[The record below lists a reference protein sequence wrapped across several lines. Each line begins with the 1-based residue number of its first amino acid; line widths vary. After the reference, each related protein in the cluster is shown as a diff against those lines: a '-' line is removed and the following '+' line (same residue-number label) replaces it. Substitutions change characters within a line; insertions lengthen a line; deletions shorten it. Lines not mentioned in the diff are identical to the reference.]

1 LCSNILSDQRK
12 NPTLVFFNIFSYFC
26 NMEEETLSS
35 SEYPKAQQ
43 FGLSDKATDYSEIC
57 SRKHFRIF
65 KMQRYGRWYALK
77 GLQPDFIADPFWMR
91 VLEKEFD
98 IGVKMSHPNIV
109 KVLGH
114 ENDPVA
120 GQCIVMDFVDG
131 RTLEEFLKE
140 NPSLEKRKK
149 VVEQLLSA
157 IRYCHLLQVVHRDL
171 KPSNILVTRN
181 GDDVKLIDFGC
192 ADTDYHANL
201 KGPAYTEGYAA
212 PELLAGKPV
221 DCRTDIYAFG
231 VLLREIFPKRYRRV
245 ARRCT
250 QADPA
255 SRYGNVDAVE
265 RAIKNTDTVRKSL
278 WVAIPAV
285 ILLLALAIIRPNEIM
300 EMKNQPETT
309 VVSDTVLPH
318 GDMTVLSS
326 TIPIS
331 QESAYI
337 NVIGAKV
344 SETSGSSPEIT
355 PVQSY
360 VVTPIAHTGIDQLDD
375 AVVRLRNYGEVL
387 YSEFVHEVTTITP
400 MYKTKADLLMLRK
413 GAQMAHDVFLDYLP
427 SLSGMSEAQQ
437 YYARETLL
445 KEEAALEKRMTDYL
459 SKLNLKKET
468 EEQWK
473 NDKMIPQLQ
482 ADLVKL
488 QSEMDKY
495 Q

>member
-1 LCSNILSDQRK
+1 
-12 NPTLVFFNIFSYFC
+12 
-26 NMEEETLSS
+26 MEEDTLSS

-65 KMQRYGRWYALK
+65 KMQRYGRWYTLK

-278 WVAIPAV
+278 WFAIPAV
-285 ILLLALAIIRPNEIM
+285 ILLLALTIIRPNEIM
-300 EMKNQPETT
+300 EMKNQP
-309 VVSDTVLPH
+309 
-318 GDMTVLSS
+318 
-326 TIPIS
+326 
-331 QESAYI
+331 
-337 NVIGAKV
+337 
-344 SETSGSSPEIT
+344 
-355 PVQSY
+355 
-360 VVTPIAHTGIDQLDD
+360 
-375 AVVRLRNYGEVL
+375 
-387 YSEFVHEVTTITP
+387 
-400 MYKTKADLLMLRK
+400 
-413 GAQMAHDVFLDYLP
+413 
-427 SLSGMSEAQQ
+427 
-437 YYARETLL
+437 
-445 KEEAALEKRMTDYL
+445 
-459 SKLNLKKET
+459 
-468 EEQWK
+468 
-473 NDKMIPQLQ
+473 
-482 ADLVKL
+482 
-488 QSEMDKY
+488 
-495 Q
+495 